1 MDPRNKEDIAARVGR
16 RIRVLR
22 KEVGLSIKELAE
34 TAGVSAPFISRLER
48 GKSMASV
55 PTLQLIADALKVDI
69 SSFFEST
76 EETRFTI
83 VRKGD
88 RRRHLSLR
96 GKDRRTCYVMEPLVE
111 NMLDPL
117 MDPALV
123 TELLDELDDSELT
136 SHGGQEFCMVIEGE
150 VEIILGHQRFVLEQ
164 GDSAYW
170 DGRIPHGAVR
180 RGGRNAKTLNVHV
193 IPGQRTGTFR
203 LQELPPEESE
213 IPQGLDEVE

>member
-1 MDPRNKEDIAARVGR
+1 MDPRDKEDIAARIGG
-16 RIRVLR
+16 RIRALR
-22 KEVGLSIKELAE
+22 EEVGLSIKALAE
-34 TAGVSAPFISRLER
+34 AADVSAPFISRMER

-69 SSFFEST
+69 ASFFEST
-76 EETRFTI
+76 EKTRFTI

-88 RRRHLSLR
+88 RRSHLSLR
-96 GKDRRTCYVMEPLVE
+96 GKDRRTCYVMEPLAE

-117 MDPALV
+117 MEPALV

-136 SHGGQEFCMVIEGE
+136 SHGGQEFCMVVEGE
-150 VEIILGHQRFVLEQ
+150 VEIILGHQRFVLEE

-180 RGGRNAKTLNVHV
+180 RGERNAKTLNVHV
-193 IPGQRTGTFR
+193 IPGQRTGTFS
-203 LQELPPEESE
+203 LQQALSEESG
-213 IPQGLDEVE
+213 IPKGVDEVE